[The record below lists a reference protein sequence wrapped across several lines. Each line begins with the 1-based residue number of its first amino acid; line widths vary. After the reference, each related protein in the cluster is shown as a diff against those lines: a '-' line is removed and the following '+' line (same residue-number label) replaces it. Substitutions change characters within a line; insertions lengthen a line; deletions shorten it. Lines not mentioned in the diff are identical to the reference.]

1 MQHLLLIAVAMAI
14 GYFVLKGKG
23 EAPTIPTDEEEAA
36 IPHVSGDDIPHVSGD
51 YTGIVAQYSGGS

>member
-1 MQHLLLIAVAMAI
+1 MQGQIILLIAIAVAI

-23 EAPTIPTDEEEAA
+23 EAPTIPTDED
-36 IPHVSGDDIPHVSGD
+36 SIPHVSGD